1 MRPELSRAL
10 PFQRLVIVLLILV
23 FAAPFAVS
31 WYLFHFTQIG
41 RGGVDGSH
49 GRLIVPPRPL
59 PAAELLSPQGVQ
71 TGEVLRRRWTLVYL
85 VPGRCASDC
94 LAAMYRQ
101 RQLRLALGRHA
112 HRVQRALV
120 VYGEFP
126 PHLPPE
132 ALREYAGQGV
142 IAGSALDGDDPG
154 RSFRLRD
161 GDDPLAAGRLYVVDP
176 MGNLMLA
183 YPADADPAGIIDDL
197 ERLLRYSGAG

>member
-1 MRPELSRAL
+1 MSPEVSRAL
-10 PFQRLVIVLLILV
+10 PRQRVVILLLAMI

-31 WYLFHFTQIG
+31 WYLFHFTQVG
-41 RGGVDGSH
+41 RGGSDVSH

-59 PAAELLSPQGVQ
+59 PAAELLTPQGLQ
-71 TGEVLRRRWTLVYL
+71 TGDMLRRRWTLLYL
-85 VPGRCASDC
+85 LPGACEEDC
-94 LAAMYRQ
+94 VAAMYRM

-126 PHLPPE
+126 PRLPPE

-154 RSFRLRD
+154 RVFRLHD
-161 GDDPLAAGRLYVVDP
+161 GDDPLAAGRLYLVDP

-183 YPADADPAGIIDDL
+183 YPAGTAPGGIIDDL